1 MKMIPNL
8 LLIKALLLLLLLLL
22 LLVTTVAV
30 VVIIMQAVLG
40 NWAYNSWFCHW
51 YFSHHVCMFHFM
63 YLTTSSVL
71 NNNNKNKLPKLSI

>member
-1 MKMIPNL
+1 MIPNL

-40 NWAYNSWFCHW
+40 NWAYNSW
-51 YFSHHVCMFHFM
+51 YFF
-63 YLTTSSVL
+63 TSCVYVSLHVL
-71 NNNNKNKLPKLSI
+71 NNIKRPQEQQQQ